1 MSKGGWSVKTFVII
15 VCCICAVGACVA
27 PAEAD
32 ASERDISRVWTIEE
46 FAEVALAQS
55 RSYLAARES
64 LQTAAIG
71 EKQATPIYASGA
83 TASGAWAGASG
94 SSGPSAE
101 ARHTARVS
109 VKAPL
114 TDKLSVGADYTADKS
129 TYTLKLSYTPL
140 AGVIG
145 TDLARGFPTSIL
157 GSWGPTDAATS
168 AKELAARKLDDARSA
183 ALLDARKTYIG
194 ALKTIKARRT
204 AEEEH
209 TLAGLELSIA
219 ERRFT
224 SGLSSELE
232 VEQARLNLLDAE
244 LALMK
249 ADTDERWMRKR
260 LSAMTGQDMSAAVLE
275 DLPDFDLA
283 TPDLEALVS
292 AARQHDVDLA
302 QAEAELANAVRAL
315 ESARSLLPSI
325 QVDAETTVGDWS
337 PQFTVSA
344 NWSISLS
351 RSMEIEKAVVKVE
364 QRRRAV
370 DEAYSSIS
378 DSVAKNLDYL
388 AIEIASMEKW
398 RRQSEES
405 EESHRKTLESYQEGE
420 VLLIDM
426 ERARLNLQKSRNNY
440 LAHWGA
446 VWEMWYTLVDLS
458 MHE

>member
-1 MSKGGWSVKTFVII
+1 MRMFVTI
-15 VCCICAVGACVA
+15 VCCICAIGACA
-27 PAEAD
+27 SPAEAD
-32 ASERDISRVWTIEE
+32 ASPGDMSRVWTIEE
-46 FAEVALAQS
+46 FAEAALAQS

-71 EKQATPIYASGA
+71 ERLATPIYSAGA

-101 ARHTARVS
+101 ARQTARVS
-109 VKAPL
+109 VKAPI
-114 TDKLSVGADYTADKS
+114 TDKLSVSADYTTDKS

-145 TDLARGFPTSIL
+145 SDLVRRFPASIL

-168 AKELAARKLDDARSA
+168 AKELAALKLDDARSA

-194 ALKTIKARRT
+194 ALKTIKARRI

-219 ERRFT
+219 ERRFK

-249 ADTDERWMRKR
+249 AETDERWMRKR
-260 LSAMTGQDMSAAVLE
+260 LSAMTGQDMSDAVLE
-275 DLPDFDLA
+275 DLPDFDLEA
-283 TPDLEALVS
+283 PDLKILVS
-292 AARQHDVDLA
+292 AARQNDVDLA
-302 QAEAELANAVRAL
+302 QAETELASAVRAL
-315 ESARSLLPSI
+315 ESARSLLPSV

-337 PQFTVSA
+337 PRFTVSA
-344 NWSISLS
+344 NWSISLA
-351 RSMEIEKAVVKVE
+351 RSMEIEKAEIRVE
-364 QRRRAV
+364 QRQRAV
-370 DEAYSSIS
+370 DEACSSIS
-378 DSVAKNLDYL
+378 DSIAKNLDYL

-398 RRQSEES
+398 RRQLEES
-405 EESHRKTLESYQEGE
+405 EESLRKTLESYQAGE